1 MLYLDSAV
9 VSDAVAAEAL
19 GWVSGITTNPKLLAA
34 TGHRPQ
40 EQLARLLE
48 AFPSGPV
55 FFQPSRVEAAEAEV
69 RSAFEIGAGRVVA
82 KLPAQGPMLTLAERL
97 VSEGR
102 RVAITAVYSPAQA
115 AVAAAIGAEWVIPY
129 FDRAARLLPG
139 EPLVASLRAVLDA
152 LGSPTG
158 ILAASIKTPE
168 QAVAALLSGARAIT
182 APLPVLQAMA
192 HDPLTESAVEEF
204 TAAAGRPRR
213 VASR

>member
-1 MLYLDSAV
+1 MLYLDSAMV
-9 VSDAVAAEAL
+9 PDAVAAQAM

-34 TGHRPQ
+34 TGRRPH

-55 FFQPSRVEAAEAEV
+55 FFQPARVDSAEAVV

-82 KLPAQGPMLTLAERL
+82 KLPAQGPMLTLAKRL
-97 VSEGR
+97 LSEGH

-129 FDRAARLLPG
+129 VDRASRLRPG
-139 EPLVASLRAVLDA
+139 EPVVASLRAVLDA

-168 QAVAALLSGARAIT
+168 QAVRALCAGARAVS
-182 APLPVLQAMA
+182 APLSVLQAMC

-204 TAAAGRPRR
+204 AAAAG
-213 VASR
+213 